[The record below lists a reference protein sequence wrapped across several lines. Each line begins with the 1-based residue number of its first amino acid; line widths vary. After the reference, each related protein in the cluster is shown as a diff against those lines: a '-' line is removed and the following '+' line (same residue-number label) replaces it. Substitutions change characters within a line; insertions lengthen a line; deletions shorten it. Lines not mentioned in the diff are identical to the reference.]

1 MAYLNRATL
10 IGNIGKDP
18 EIKTLQNGRK
28 FVSFSLATSKRYRDN
43 NGEQKEE
50 TQWHNIVIWGKTA
63 ETFENIGIVKGT
75 QLYIEGE
82 ITNRSWT
89 DQTTGQKRYT
99 TEINAS
105 TFQILSS
112 RNTQGTFGNGAASKS
127 PTSCDI
133 YEQAGNPLTRESETR
148 GPQTDNNSEAVKA
161 LADGDIREDSQE
173 EPDGSAITRNETR
186 AHDSLEPSANIYA
199 TRQAKNGDA
208 ATREGAEAFTS
219 RESGATEP
227 TTVSRNM
234 RRVPQNEAP
243 AHGFSGG

>member
-1 MAYLNRATL
+1 MAFLNKCML

-63 ETFENIGIVKGT
+63 ETFENIGVVKGT

-89 DQTTGQKRYT
+89 DPTTGQKRYT

-105 TFQILSS
+105 SFQILSP
-112 RNTQGTFGNGAASKS
+112 RNTQGTSGNGASHQTRPQPQQAYNAS
-127 PTSCDI
+127 D
-133 YEQAGNPLTRESETR
+133 
-148 GPQTDNNSEAVKA
+148 
-161 LADGDIREDSQE
+161 EDE
-173 EPDGSAITRNETR
+173 LP
-186 AHDSLEPSANIYA
+186 
-199 TRQAKNGDA
+199 
-208 ATREGAEAFTS
+208 F
-219 RESGATEP
+219 
-227 TTVSRNM
+227 
-234 RRVPQNEAP
+234 
-243 AHGFSGG
+243 

>member
-1 MAYLNRATL
+1 MAFLNKVML

-50 TQWHNIVIWGKTA
+50 TQWHNIVLWGKIA
-63 ETFENIGIVKGT
+63 ETFEALGICKGT

-105 TFQILSS
+105 TFQLLSS
-112 RNTQGTFGNGAASKS
+112 RNTQGTFGNGASNGGAYGANQQTRPQQAYNAS
-127 PTSCDI
+127 
-133 YEQAGNPLTRESETR
+133 
-148 GPQTDNNSEAVKA
+148 
-161 LADGDIREDSQE
+161 EDDDL
-173 EPDGSAITRNETR
+173 P
-186 AHDSLEPSANIYA
+186 
-199 TRQAKNGDA
+199 
-208 ATREGAEAFTS
+208 
-219 RESGATEP
+219 
-227 TTVSRNM
+227 
-234 RRVPQNEAP
+234 
-243 AHGFSGG
+243 FS

>member
-63 ETFENIGIVKGT
+63 ETFENIGIGKGP

-89 DQTTGQKRYT
+89 DQVTGQKRYT
-99 TEINAS
+99 TEINVS
-105 TFQILSS
+105 SFQILSS
-112 RNTQGTFGNGAASKS
+112 RNTQGTSGNGASNGGA
-127 PTSCDI
+127 
-133 YEQAGNPLTRESETR
+133 YGANQQTR
-148 GPQTDNNSEAVKA
+148 PQPQPAYNAID
-161 LADGDIREDSQE
+161 EDE
-173 EPDGSAITRNETR
+173 LP
-186 AHDSLEPSANIYA
+186 
-199 TRQAKNGDA
+199 
-208 ATREGAEAFTS
+208 F
-219 RESGATEP
+219 
-227 TTVSRNM
+227 
-234 RRVPQNEAP
+234 
-243 AHGFSGG
+243 

>member
-28 FVSFSLATSKRYRDN
+28 IVSFSLATSKRYRDN

-63 ETFENIGIVKGT
+63 ETFENIGIGKGT

-89 DQTTGQKRYT
+89 DQVTGQKRYT
-99 TEINAS
+99 TEINVS

-112 RNTQGTFGNGAASKS
+112 RNTQGTSGNGASNDGAYGANQQTRPQPAYNAS
-127 PTSCDI
+127 D
-133 YEQAGNPLTRESETR
+133 
-148 GPQTDNNSEAVKA
+148 
-161 LADGDIREDSQE
+161 EDE
-173 EPDGSAITRNETR
+173 LP
-186 AHDSLEPSANIYA
+186 
-199 TRQAKNGDA
+199 
-208 ATREGAEAFTS
+208 F
-219 RESGATEP
+219 
-227 TTVSRNM
+227 
-234 RRVPQNEAP
+234 
-243 AHGFSGG
+243 

>member
-1 MAYLNRATL
+1 MAFLNRATL

-89 DQTTGQKRYT
+89 DPTTGQKRYT

-105 TFQILSS
+105 SFQILSS
-112 RNTQGTFGNGAASKS
+112 RNTQGTSGNGANQQTRPQPQQAYNAS
-127 PTSCDI
+127 D
-133 YEQAGNPLTRESETR
+133 
-148 GPQTDNNSEAVKA
+148 
-161 LADGDIREDSQE
+161 EDE
-173 EPDGSAITRNETR
+173 LPFD
-186 AHDSLEPSANIYA
+186 
-199 TRQAKNGDA
+199 
-208 ATREGAEAFTS
+208 
-219 RESGATEP
+219 
-227 TTVSRNM
+227 
-234 RRVPQNEAP
+234 
-243 AHGFSGG
+243 

>member
-99 TEINAS
+99 TEINVS

-112 RNTQGTFGNGAASKS
+112 RNTQGTSGNGASNGGAYGANQQTRPQQQPQPAYNAS
-127 PTSCDI
+127 D
-133 YEQAGNPLTRESETR
+133 
-148 GPQTDNNSEAVKA
+148 
-161 LADGDIREDSQE
+161 EDE
-173 EPDGSAITRNETR
+173 LP
-186 AHDSLEPSANIYA
+186 
-199 TRQAKNGDA
+199 
-208 ATREGAEAFTS
+208 F
-219 RESGATEP
+219 
-227 TTVSRNM
+227 
-234 RRVPQNEAP
+234 
-243 AHGFSGG
+243 

>member
-28 FVSFSLATSKRYRDN
+28 CVSFSLATSKRYRDN

-89 DQTTGQKRYT
+89 DQITGQKRYT
-99 TEINAS
+99 TEINVNS
-105 TFQILSS
+105 FQILSS
-112 RNTQGTFGNGAASKS
+112 RNTQVTFGNGAS
-127 PTSCDI
+127 
-133 YEQAGNPLTRESETR
+133 Q
-148 GPQTDNNSEAVKA
+148 QTKPAYTPSD
-161 LADGDIREDSQE
+161 EDE
-173 EPDGSAITRNETR
+173 LP
-186 AHDSLEPSANIYA
+186 
-199 TRQAKNGDA
+199 
-208 ATREGAEAFTS
+208 F
-219 RESGATEP
+219 
-227 TTVSRNM
+227 
-234 RRVPQNEAP
+234 
-243 AHGFSGG
+243 

>member
-1 MAYLNRATL
+1 MAFLNKCML

-99 TEINAS
+99 TEINVS
-105 TFQILSS
+105 SFQILSS
-112 RNTQGTFGNGAASKS
+112 RNTPGTSGNGASQQTRPQPAYNAS
-127 PTSCDI
+127 D
-133 YEQAGNPLTRESETR
+133 EDD
-148 GPQTDNNSEAVKA
+148 TD
-161 LADGDIREDSQE
+161 L
-173 EPDGSAITRNETR
+173 P
-186 AHDSLEPSANIYA
+186 
-199 TRQAKNGDA
+199 
-208 ATREGAEAFTS
+208 F
-219 RESGATEP
+219 
-227 TTVSRNM
+227 
-234 RRVPQNEAP
+234 
-243 AHGFSGG
+243 

>member
-28 FVSFSLATSKRYRDN
+28 CVSFSLATSKRYRDN

-99 TEINAS
+99 TEINVS
-105 TFQILSS
+105 SFQILSS
-112 RNTQGTFGNGAASKS
+112 RNTQGKSGNGAS
-127 PTSCDI
+127 
-133 YEQAGNPLTRESETR
+133 N
-148 GPQTDNNSEAVKA
+148 
-161 LADGDIREDSQE
+161 
-173 EPDGSAITRNETR
+173 GSAYGASQQTRPQPEYNASDEDDLPFDGGR
-186 AHDSLEPSANIYA
+186 A
-199 TRQAKNGDA
+199 
-208 ATREGAEAFTS
+208 
-219 RESGATEP
+219 
-227 TTVSRNM
+227 
-234 RRVPQNEAP
+234 
-243 AHGFSGG
+243 

>member
-82 ITNRSWT
+82 ISNRSWT
-89 DQTTGQKRYT
+89 DQATGQKRYT
-99 TEINAS
+99 TEINVS
-105 TFQILSS
+105 SFQILSS
-112 RNTQGTFGNGAASKS
+112 RNTQGTTGNGANQQTRPQPQPAYNAS
-127 PTSCDI
+127 D
-133 YEQAGNPLTRESETR
+133 
-148 GPQTDNNSEAVKA
+148 
-161 LADGDIREDSQE
+161 EDE
-173 EPDGSAITRNETR
+173 LP
-186 AHDSLEPSANIYA
+186 
-199 TRQAKNGDA
+199 
-208 ATREGAEAFTS
+208 F
-219 RESGATEP
+219 
-227 TTVSRNM
+227 
-234 RRVPQNEAP
+234 
-243 AHGFSGG
+243 

>member
-99 TEINAS
+99 TEINVS
-105 TFQILSS
+105 SFQILSS
-112 RNTQGTFGNGAASKS
+112 RNTQGTSGNGAN
-127 PTSCDI
+127 
-133 YEQAGNPLTRESETR
+133 QQTRPKPEY
-148 GPQTDNNSEAVKA
+148 NSSDEDD
-161 LADGDIREDSQE
+161 LPFDG
-173 EPDGSAITRNETR
+173 GR
-186 AHDSLEPSANIYA
+186 A
-199 TRQAKNGDA
+199 
-208 ATREGAEAFTS
+208 
-219 RESGATEP
+219 
-227 TTVSRNM
+227 
-234 RRVPQNEAP
+234 
-243 AHGFSGG
+243 

>member
-28 FVSFSLATSKRYRDN
+28 IVSFSLATSKRYRDN

-63 ETFENIGIVKGT
+63 ETFENIGIGKGT

-89 DQTTGQKRYT
+89 DQVTGQKRYT
-99 TEINAS
+99 TEINVS

-112 RNTQGTFGNGAASKS
+112 RNTHGTSGNGASNDGAYGANQQTRPQPAYNAS
-127 PTSCDI
+127 D
-133 YEQAGNPLTRESETR
+133 
-148 GPQTDNNSEAVKA
+148 
-161 LADGDIREDSQE
+161 EDE
-173 EPDGSAITRNETR
+173 LP
-186 AHDSLEPSANIYA
+186 
-199 TRQAKNGDA
+199 
-208 ATREGAEAFTS
+208 F
-219 RESGATEP
+219 
-227 TTVSRNM
+227 
-234 RRVPQNEAP
+234 
-243 AHGFSGG
+243 